1 MLKLQLTT
9 PSPDSTHPA
18 TPTLAELS
26 RNASVISSS
35 SSNSST
41 ADLTLQT
48 PSRPRPLRNFSAP
61 RTNLRS
67 PSPQSPTTPRGSRPP
82 AYLTRELGY
91 PEDELRPP
99 ASRGQSKSR
108 NSSVNGRISVDDFE
122 FKEELGQGSYSTV
135 WLGKLLATGQEYA
148 IKRIDKAHL
157 KRHQKEQT
165 ALAEKNTL
173 VRLGSGHPEYLF
185 FVLDLARNG
194 ELQTRISRL
203 GSLSIECVRYYAA
216 QIVDALGYMHSK
228 GVIHR
233 DLKPE
238 NLLLDDAFRIKI
250 TDFGTGKLLDSG
262 GEPTKTF
269 VGTAQYVSP
278 ELLEHNESSKS
289 SDFWALGCII
299 YQMIAGRFV
308 FRGLADWQK
317 IKQLEYSFPEGFDEQ
332 AQDLVRKLLV
342 REPDQRLGA
351 GPPGSPYD
359 MQALRSHPF
368 FASINWRTLW
378 TVPAPPLEAG
388 LVKKDPPQ
396 ASNLSIRLAWDELD
410 ADENA
415 IEEDDDDLED
425 EEAPSWTSTGQGQ
438 YLFIPAQPNGH
449 THSDSEHV
457 GPYGERRKGTLPPLP
472 LSNVEEERGSS
483 SDGVRFI
490 APSQQTSPS
499 IAEDEI
505 RDTVNDVLDVPFVTR
520 SPPIDVPRAAGP
532 GSHSTGSV
540 SSSSEGS
547 PVEKLAAALDEA
559 ARGRNRAQ
567 TPIQGN
573 GQGDPELYVAF
584 LALFHVF
591 HPPLPVLPFAHD
603 KLTGTAARRTS
614 LMMPDEHVVFNAIV
628 EPGGPKRRASRLLAM
643 AVTPKKHQQSR
654 PRELVL
660 TTHRILCVKNK
671 PGRAPQIRAELFV
684 KPPVGK
690 DLRSLVS
697 SVEKKGEREFVIITP
712 TKSHCYIAAS
722 SSIATTW
729 IRKIEDAIKA
739 NPPPRRCRRVR
750 TAGPGLRSRMASRER
765 ARWAAACA
773 AYHGHERF
781 FRVSP
786 CLFPR
791 SSSSLFANVTALC
804 IFTSSFLLSS
814 LPSGLLRCS
823 LGSSLIS
830 VSLHQY

>member
-1 MLKLQLTT
+1 MLKLQLST
-9 PSPDSTHPA
+9 PSPDTTHPA

-35 SSNSST
+35 SSNSSSP
-41 ADLTLQT
+41 DLTLQT

-67 PSPQSPTTPRGSRPP
+67 RSPQSPTTPRGSRPP

-99 ASRGQSKSR
+99 QSRTQSKSR
-108 NSSVNGRISVDDFE
+108 NSSVNGRMSVEDFE

-173 VRLGSGHPEYLF
+173 VRLGSGHPGIVRLHWTFQDEWSLF

-194 ELQTRISRL
+194 ELQTRITRL

-342 REPDQRLGA
+342 RDPDQRLGA

-378 TVPAPPLEAG
+378 TAPAPPLEAG
-388 LVKKDPPQ
+388 LVKKDPSQ
-396 ASNLSIRLAWDELD
+396 SSNLSIRLAWDDLD

-415 IEEDDDDLED
+415 IEDDDDDLED
-425 EEAPSWTSTGQGQ
+425 GEAPIWTSNGQGQ
-438 YLFIPAQPNGH
+438 YEFSPTQANGHAQP
-449 THSDSEHV
+449 EPV
-457 GPYGERRKGTLPPLP
+457 GPYGERRTGTLPPLP
-472 LSNVEEERGSS
+472 LSNVEEERGSL

-490 APSQQTSPS
+490 APSEQTSPS
-499 IAEDEI
+499 IPEDEI
-505 RDTVNDVLDVPFVTR
+505 RDTVNDVLDVPFVAR
-520 SPPIDVPRAAGP
+520 SPPIDVPRAPGP

-540 SSSSEGS
+540 SSSSDGS
-547 PVEKLAAALDEA
+547 PVDKLAAALEEA
-559 ARGRNRAQ
+559 ARGRNRSQ

-573 GQGDPELYVAF
+573 GQNDPELYVAF
-584 LALFHVF
+584 LALFHF
-591 HPPLPVLPFAHD
+591 HFPIHTLPLLPLPYSHD
-603 KLTGTAARRTS
+603 KLTGTADHRTS
-614 LMMPDEHVVFNAIV
+614 LLLPDEHVVFNAIV

-643 AVTPKKHQQSR
+643 AVTPKKHQHSK
-654 PRELVL
+654 PRELIL
-660 TTHRILCVKNK
+660 TTHRILCVKHK
-671 PGRAPQIRAELFV
+671 TGRAPQIRTELFV

-690 DLRSLVS
+690 ERDLRSLVS
-697 SVEKKGEREFVIITP
+697 SVEKKSEREFVIITV
-712 TKSHCYIAAS
+712 
-722 SSIATTW
+722 
-729 IRKIEDAIKA
+729 
-739 NPPPRRCRRVR
+739 RRV
-750 TAGPGLRSRMASRER
+750 GF
-765 ARWAAACA
+765 W
-773 AYHGHERF
+773 
-781 FRVSP
+781 
-786 CLFPR
+786 
-791 SSSSLFANVTALC
+791 
-804 IFTSSFLLSS
+804 
-814 LPSGLLRCS
+814 RCV
-823 LGSSLIS
+823 GGGR
-830 VSLHQY
+830 

>member
-9 PSPDSTHPA
+9 PSPDPTLPA

-41 ADLTLQT
+41 QDIPLQT

-67 PSPQSPTTPRGSRPP
+67 RSPQSPTTPRGSRPP
-82 AYLTRELGY
+82 AYLTRELGQ

-99 ASRGQSKSR
+99 QSRAQSKSR
-108 NSSVNGRISVDDFE
+108 NSSVNGRMSVDDFE

-173 VRLGSGHPEYLF
+173 VRLGSGHPGIVRLHWTFQDEWSLF

-216 QIVDALGYMHSK
+216 QVVDALGYMHSK

-238 NLLLDDAFRIKI
+238 NILLDDAFRIKI

-342 REPDQRLGA
+342 RDPDQRLGA

-378 TVPAPPLEAG
+378 TAPAPPIEAG

-396 ASNLSIRLAWDELD
+396 PSNLSLRLAWDELD
-410 ADENA
+410 GDENA
-415 IEEDDDDLED
+415 FEEDDDDLED
-425 EEAPSWTSTGQGQ
+425 EEAPSWTSNGQGQ
-438 YLFIPAQPNGH
+438 YELSSPQPNGH
-449 THSDSEHV
+449 ANPEPEDV
-457 GPYGERRKGTLPPLP
+457 GPYGERRTGTLPPLP
-472 LSNVEEERGSS
+472 LSNVEEESGSS

-490 APSQQTSPS
+490 APSPQTFPS
-499 IAEDEI
+499 IPEDEI
-505 RDTVNDVLDVPFVTR
+505 RDTVNDVLDVSFVAR
-520 SPPIDVPRAAGP
+520 SSPIDVPRASGP

-573 GQGDPELYVAF
+573 GHGDPELYVAF

-591 HPPLPVLPFAHD
+591 HLHVSPYKHD
-603 KLTGTAARRTS
+603 KLTGNADRRTS

-643 AVTPKKHQQSR
+643 AVTPKKHQHSR

-671 PGRAPQIRAELFV
+671 PGRPPQIRTELFV
-684 KPPVGK
+684 RAPVGK
-690 DLRSLVS
+690 DQRLLVL
-697 SVEKKGEREFVIITP
+697 SVEKKSEREFVIITV
-712 TKSHCYIAAS
+712 
-722 SSIATTW
+722 
-729 IRKIEDAIKA
+729 
-739 NPPPRRCRRVR
+739 RRV
-750 TAGPGLRSRMASRER
+750 LAS
-765 ARWAAACA
+765 
-773 AYHGHERF
+773 YLV
-781 FRVSP
+781 RV
-786 CLFPR
+786 LMGGVR
-791 SSSSLFANVTALC
+791 DV
-804 IFTSSFLLSS
+804 
-814 LPSGLLRCS
+814 
-823 LGSSLIS
+823 
-830 VSLHQY
+830 

>member
-1 MLKLQLTT
+1 MLKLQVTT

-41 ADLTLQT
+41 PDLTLQT
-48 PSRPRPLRNFSAP
+48 PSRPRPIRNFSAP

-67 PSPQSPTTPRGSRPP
+67 RSPQSPTTPRGSRPP

-91 PEDELRPP
+91 PDDDQAVLRPP
-99 ASRGQSKSR
+99 ASRTQSKSR
-108 NSSVNGRISVDDFE
+108 NSSVNGRMTVDDFE

-135 WLGKLLATGQEYA
+135 WLGRLLATGQEYA

-173 VRLGSGHPEYLF
+173 VRLGSGHPGIVRLHWTFQDEWSLF
-185 FVLDLARNG
+185 FVLDLAKNG

-238 NLLLDDAFRIKI
+238 NLLLDDALRIKI

-299 YQMIAGRFV
+299 YQMIAGRYV

-342 REPDQRLGA
+342 RDPDQRLGA
-351 GPPGSPYD
+351 GASGTSYD
-359 MQALRSHPF
+359 MKALRTHPF
-368 FASINWRTLW
+368 FAPINWRTLW
-378 TVPAPPLEAG
+378 TEPAPLLEAG

-396 ASNLSIRLAWDELD
+396 SSNVSIRLAWDAL
-410 ADENA
+410 DENA
-415 IEEDDDDLED
+415 VDDGDLDEGEDTVSLSSNGEGR
-425 EEAPSWTSTGQGQ
+425 ECNLNP
-438 YLFIPAQPNGH
+438 QPRNG
-449 THSDSEHV
+449 DSGV
-457 GPYGERRKGTLPPLP
+457 NMIGPYGETRAGTLPPIP
-472 LSNVEEERGSS
+472 LSNVEEETSAS
-483 SDGVRFI
+483 NDGVRFM
-490 APSQQTSPS
+490 APSSHPS
-499 IAEDEI
+499 IPDDEI
-505 RDTVNDVLDVPFVTR
+505 RDTVQDILNIPVMAR
-520 SPPIDVPRAAGP
+520 SQPIDVPRVPGP

-547 PVEKLAAALDEA
+547 PVEKLAALDDDA

-573 GQGDPELYVAF
+573 GLCDPELN
-584 LALFHVF
+584 
-591 HPPLPVLPFAHD
+591 
-603 KLTGTAARRTS
+603 S
-614 LMMPDEHVVFNAIV
+614 LMLPDEHIIFNTMV
-628 EPGGPKRRASRLLAM
+628 ELGGPKRRASRLLAM
-643 AVTPKKHQQSR
+643 AVTPKKHQH
-654 PRELVL
+654 PRELLL
-660 TTHRILCVKNK
+660 TTHRLICVKHK
-671 PGRAPQIRAELFV
+671 PGRSVQIRNELFV
-684 KPPVGK
+684 KHPSGKDRDK
-690 DLRSLVS
+690 DLRYLVTS
-697 SVEKKGEREFVIITP
+697 IEPKGEREFVVIT
-712 TKSHCYIAAS
+712 
-722 SSIATTW
+722 
-729 IRKIEDAIKA
+729 
-739 NPPPRRCRRVR
+739 VR
-750 TAGPGLRSRMASRER
+750 HVR
-765 ARWAAACA
+765 
-773 AYHGHERF
+773 
-781 FRVSP
+781 
-786 CLFPR
+786 
-791 SSSSLFANVTALC
+791 
-804 IFTSSFLLSS
+804 
-814 LPSGLLRCS
+814 
-823 LGSSLIS
+823 LGEG
-830 VSLHQY
+830 Q